1 MLSPTSFNTQ
11 QFGGNWG
18 SHTSEMK
25 ITVPSSV
32 NSPQTFMTAMQ
43 QGANLQAVQAIV
55 QTGEAICAGMKADG
69 NIVLVH
75 GKIMANG
82 VLLTVRTKDPGFTQ
96 TCLDIC
102 KNAL

>member
-1 MLSPTSFNTQ
+1 MPPNCCVLNDVGESNGC
-11 QFGGNWG
+11 GGAC
-18 SHTSEMK
+18 
-25 ITVPSSV
+25 SV
-32 NSPQTFMTAMQ
+32 
-43 QGANLQAVQAIV
+43 VV